1 MPGLSCEPVSRW
13 TSNTTPDQKAACIRA
28 LCDDETSA
36 PVVSAMAARGELAGL
51 PAFEISAS
59 SCRRLR
65 TAENERRREASKLS
79 PENREKFLE
88 ALDSRILSM
97 LERVV
102 AEIETGQKPSLNL
115 AALRAAQRCLNEH
128 RTGIRHGRIKEA
140 VRAGKLAEPGQGR
153 QQNPETTGSTLAQR
167 LRERAQE
174 GGELHARDSAASS
187 ARILNLPTARDL
199 DRSPAA

>member
-1 MPGLSCEPVSRW
+1 MPLPDSGTVSRW

-28 LCDDETSA
+28 LCDDEISA
-36 PVVSAMAARGELAGL
+36 PRVSAMAARGELAGL

-79 PENREKFLE
+79 PENREKYLE
-88 ALDSRILSM
+88 QLDSRILSM

-128 RTGIRHGRIKEA
+128 RTGIRAGRIRDVVTKA
-140 VRAGKLAEPGQGR
+140 KREPGQER
-153 QQNPETTGSTLAQR
+153 QTQSQGDTGSTLAQR
-167 LRERAQE
+167 LREKAE
-174 GGELHARDSAASS
+174 DSGDTEAHQPAASS
-187 ARILNLPTARDL
+187 ARIALVPTPAD
-199 DRSPAA
+199 PAA